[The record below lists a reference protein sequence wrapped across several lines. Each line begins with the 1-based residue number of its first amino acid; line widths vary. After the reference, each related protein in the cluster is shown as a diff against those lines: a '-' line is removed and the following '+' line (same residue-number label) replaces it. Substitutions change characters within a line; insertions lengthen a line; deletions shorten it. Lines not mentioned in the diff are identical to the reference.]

1 MAEQSIRT
9 PRLIM
14 PQEAPITFTERDE
27 FNRKNIAEKVIKL
40 LRSDIQVSP
49 LVIDGSWG
57 LGKTEFC
64 HKLINLMKEND
75 THHLIYID
83 AFKADH
89 ADEPLLTVLAKVLEV
104 LPNDEDKAGLIKK
117 AIPALRYGLKVVAKA
132 CVSHAL
138 RQDTDSLID
147 GFDEQVKQVA
157 DAAIDS
163 SVEALLKDH
172 MQAEQSLKALQ
183 NALAAIAQKKPIV
196 LFIDELDRC
205 RPDFAVLMLET
216 IKHTFDVNGVK
227 FVLITNTDQL
237 KASINHCYGTSI
249 DAQRY
254 LDKFLK
260 FTFTLP
266 NTTNVNRHEAM
277 LASVSHYRNS
287 VARSNIINELGLEVN
302 VCLDL
307 VTRVI
312 ATNNLSLRE
321 VETLVRYLEIY
332 QIISNRN
339 LSRNSLVYMLIR
351 LLGILLVSIKPDLAK
366 AALFDQL
373 DAKQLG
379 KFLGVDR
386 LPDLDGSG
394 IYPHDYDIL
403 LMMLGKEC
411 RYKDETF
418 LPNDEQKIARWDEL
432 IKNYFS
438 SDFFPPKEGERLSI
452 MTEAIRVIYLA
463 N

>member
-1 MAEQSIRT
+1 
-9 PRLIM
+9 M

-40 LRSDIQVSP
+40 LSSDIQVSP

-64 HKLINLMKEND
+64 HKLINLMKENN

-83 AFKADH
+83 AFKVDH

-172 MQAEQSLKALQ
+172 MQADQSLKALK

-266 NTTNVNRHEAM
+266 NTTNQNQHEAI
-277 LASVSHYRNS
+277 LASARHYKNS
-287 VARSNIINELGLEVN
+287 VVNSPILKELELSAYSYSELITQVITINK
-302 VCLDL
+302 
-307 VTRVI
+307 
-312 ATNNLSLRE
+312 LSLRE
-321 VETLVRYLEIY
+321 VETLIRYLEIY
-332 QIISNRN
+332 ESISNDG
-339 LSRNSLVYMLIR
+339 LSNKKMSIYNPIV
-351 LLGILLVSIKPDLAK
+351 LLGILLVSIKPNLAN
-366 AALFDQL
+366 AALSNEL

-379 KFLGVDR
+379 AFMGVDNI
-386 LPDLDGSG
+386 PDVIDASVHQATTYEVLAV
-394 IYPHDYDIL
+394 
-403 LMMLGKEC
+403 MLGMECKHNSSLFSLKEPQQ
-411 RYKDETF
+411 RTYWKD
-418 LPNDEQKIARWDEL
+418 L
-432 IKNYFS
+432 INRHFS
-438 SDFFPPKEGERLSI
+438 GLDCPPMEGKRLNI
-452 MTEAIRVIYLA
+452 LTDAIKTIYLM